1 MADLN
6 TPQKLVWPARI
17 VLMWADAS
25 IVADAT
31 SLAKFLREADNKLA
45 DQMKG

>member
-6 TPQKLVWPARI
+6 TPQKLVWRARI

-25 IVADAT
+25 IVADAI
-31 SLAKFLREADNKLA
+31 SLAKFLREATTNWPIK
-45 DQMKG
+45 MKG